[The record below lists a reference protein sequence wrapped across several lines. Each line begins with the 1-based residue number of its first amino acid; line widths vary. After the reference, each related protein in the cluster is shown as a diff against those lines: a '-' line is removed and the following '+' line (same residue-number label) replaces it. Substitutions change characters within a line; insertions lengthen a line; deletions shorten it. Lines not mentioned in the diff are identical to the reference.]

1 MAGALSS
8 TMRSSARILLFVLA
22 LMSAPAAFADEP
34 ASRDEALAALASDE
48 TTARLEAIVWLAN
61 HGAMADAPRL
71 HELLR
76 DANPLVRDYSE
87 RALWAIWGHS
97 GDTGI
102 DELLARGIDEMQ
114 AGEHAA
120 AIATFSEVI
129 RLKPDF
135 AEGWNKRATVYY
147 LAGEYDKSIADC
159 MEVLK
164 RNPGH
169 FGALAGLGQVYVQLE
184 RYEEALGWFRKAL
197 QVNPNMLGVEFNIK
211 RIEQLLAAQR
221 T

>member
-1 MAGALSS
+1 
-8 TMRSSARILLFVLA
+8 MRSSSRPTVLLFVLA
-22 LMSAPAAFADEP
+22 LMISASTAFADEP
-34 ASRDEALAALASDE
+34 QSREAALAALASEE
-48 TTARLEAIVWLAN
+48 TSARLEAIVWLAN

-76 DANPLVRDYSE
+76 DAKPLVRDYSE
-87 RALWAIWGHS
+87 RALWAIWSHS
-97 GDTGI
+97 GDAGV
-102 DELLARGIDEMQ
+102 DELLGRGVEEMQ

-120 AIATFSEVI
+120 AIATFSKVI
-129 RLKPDF
+129 GLKPDF

-147 LAGEYDKSIADC
+147 LAGEYEKSIADC
-159 MEVLK
+159 AEVLK

-197 QVNPNMLGVEFNIK
+197 QVNPNMRGVQFNV
-211 RIEQLLAAQR
+211 RGIEQLLAEKRAR
-221 T
+221 EI

>member
-1 MAGALSS
+1 M
-8 TMRSSARILLFVLA
+8 MRSSSPAGVVLLALA
-22 LMSAPAAFADEP
+22 LMMSLPAASADEP
-34 ASRDEALAALASDE
+34 ASRDQALAALASDE

-76 DANPLVRDYSE
+76 DANPLVRDYSG
-87 RALWAIWGHS
+87 RALWAIWSHS
-97 GDTGI
+97 GDAGI
-102 DELLARGIDEMQ
+102 DERLARGVEEMQ
-114 AGEHAA
+114 AGDHVA

-147 LAGEYDKSIADC
+147 LAGEYEKSIADC
-159 MEVLK
+159 AEVLK

-169 FGALAGLGQVYVQLE
+169 FGALAGLGEIYVQLE
-184 RYEEALGWFRKAL
+184 RYEEALGWFRRAL
-197 QVNPNMLGVEFNIK
+197 QVNPNMIAVEFNIK
-211 RIEQLLAAQR
+211 SIEQLLAEQR
-221 T
+221 GKQI